1 MERSDSTSSAGSV
14 RLRHNSALESGQFA
28 YQRALLERTSSRAGT
43 LSRASSQSR
52 NNVLATP
59 TPTGNAGTAGS
70 STPSPAPNATRRW
83 TPTHRVGGSLDIN
96 AVRGKWEERVRSA
109 ENAQT
114 ESRPLADRTRSESA
128 TSSPVR
134 PAFDTP
140 SRTRS
145 IDRYAFPPASPSK
158 SDIGQDDYSPTRP
171 SKRYT
176 MPAPIIASPLSPNT
190 TGVTVESD
198 SPPSSSFTTPTPQR
212 IHLPVSTPLQS
223 SSIAAV
229 RNLSSYVQGSDSPSY
244 SPSTRL
250 RRSNTLESMNPSSTG
265 SSVSSENSARSIQT
279 SQTSVPTSPDA
290 STVSL
295 RRRPASLYG
304 GDRDASGYTSPDRL
318 SRRPVSSLGMSR
330 ASSHSP
336 DKRPGSTSVPP
347 SPTTGT
353 GTANPMFP
361 TQYKSAFMAKR
372 RGLDHLGTGQSVR
385 RLERIA
391 SGDAPDDWPG
401 SVANDDLSQPIPDRQ
416 NRSREER
423 LRQTRDWAQPSPE
436 RPLSTYV
443 PPQPKS
449 PLKPELVIPSVTD
462 ADIVTGI
469 SGRRRLRRDMIPYD
483 APLPSSRLT
492 RGLWADVQRHL
503 IQAYEYLCHV
513 GEAKEWIEGCLGEK
527 LPFDVVEMEE
537 QLRNGVILAKLV
549 RVFQGEA
556 AVRRIYEAPKL
567 DFRHS
572 DNINHFFVFV
582 RYVGLPEGF
591 VFELTDL
598 YEKKNLP
605 KVIYCIHALSHLL
618 ARRGLA
624 HRIGNLVGQL
634 EFSDDQL
641 QKTQKGLKE
650 AGVPMPNFGNVGR
663 ELAKEINEEP
673 EEEPETE
680 DERRDRLLLECEES
694 IVKMQAAARAFLV
707 RKAQV
712 TQRARIRLAE
722 RYVPKLQAIA
732 RAALV
737 RRRVKQDR
745 KQVSDLRPWVLALQA
760 HARGLLVRRQWK
772 QHLRQIRASVPF
784 IVKVQA
790 QSRGVLQ
797 RRKFQKLKAAIRSCK
812 MSVVKLQSVARA
824 RIAQR
829 SHKEIAKEFA
839 RPVVLENVVAVQA
852 HARGA
857 IVRARAARQRARL
870 ARAESGV
877 VRLQAQVRAVLIR
890 RRVRTQL
897 AKLEDVTDIVVRI
910 QAAVRTYLARKRLL
924 GLIRGLRTATPALI
938 KLQAVARARLARQQ
952 HEEMQRALSEMKVLK
967 AVGGFQARARAALAR
982 SRHQEQVKK
991 LEFVEPDVV
1000 GLQATARGYLVRLEW
1015 YAWRDYIR
1023 SSHAHATYLQALL
1036 RGALQRRK
1044 FREKMAY
1051 YRSNLDKIV
1060 QIQSLFRAKETR
1072 EQYRQLT
1079 LGTNVT
1085 VGTIKNFVHLLD
1097 DSEADFQEEIKV
1109 ERLRQEVVK
1118 RIRENQALEH
1128 DVSELDVKIALVV
1141 QNVKNFEEILKAR
1154 RRQDSVAVHAARA
1167 SVLAAHGDPFASPST
1182 LDRTAKR
1189 KLELYQQLF
1198 YALQTD
1204 GSYLTRLFAKVS
1216 VDGNWEKNRK
1226 LLERVTLTLFGYG
1239 QAPREEYLLLKFFQ
1253 TAIRDEIAAAGSVED
1268 IIRSHPSFINVAVH
1282 YLRPKQ
1288 TAYIRETLQSSIRS
1302 VIDAD
1307 DLDLETDPCIIY
1319 RVKTDLEEMRS
1330 GTPSQRPKDIAFHQ
1344 ALHDPDTRA
1353 EYIRHLQ
1360 VLQWWTEEFVRAI
1373 TTSLNRM
1380 PYGMRYMARETLSAV
1395 KSKFPDAPAEA
1406 CAACVARLVYYRYI
1420 NPAIITPET
1429 FDIVSTTVD
1438 IASRKNLAQI
1448 SKMLT
1453 QITSGSEFGDDSPA
1467 YIPVNDYVRKSI
1479 AQISAWLMDVAD
1491 VSDAETEF
1499 HAHEFLDATIQPR
1512 PIWITPNEVYQIHSL
1527 LSQHLDDLAPA
1538 RDDPIRV
1545 ILTELDGV
1553 PNVAAS
1559 DELNDARDTA
1569 IELQLS
1575 NRFARVKDPKAD
1587 EKALWVQAKRA
1598 VLAILR
1604 VQPAKDLVE
1613 SLMEPVTDEHEL
1625 IWEGILDEME
1635 KDQLRHQRRMPSTTG
1650 ADSAYRLEDIRS
1662 MYFREV
1668 KAHAIYFLLEL
1679 EKRGKITRMDG
1690 YQGILNA
1697 IAGDVRSKNRRR
1709 VQRLRERE
1717 SLEESLKHLAE
1728 RKKYYEEQ
1736 IRQYHDY
1743 VETAMS
1749 TMQRGKGKRRLL
1761 PFTQQYFHMR
1771 ELQKAGKM
1779 PQFGSYKYSAQRFYD
1794 KGILLSI
1801 DNYSPRQFDKLDIVI
1816 SSNAAGVFT
1825 IELFNHTLGIT
1836 NRMGTA
1842 DVKLEELLQAQFED
1856 RASLSLFNGL
1866 AKFNLN
1872 LLLWQINK
1880 KFYR

>member
-1 MERSDSTSSAGSV
+1 
-14 RLRHNSALESGQFA
+14 
-28 YQRALLERTSSRAGT
+28 
-43 LSRASSQSR
+43 
-52 NNVLATP
+52 
-59 TPTGNAGTAGS
+59 
-70 STPSPAPNATRRW
+70 
-83 TPTHRVGGSLDIN
+83 
-96 AVRGKWEERVRSA
+96 
-109 ENAQT
+109 
-114 ESRPLADRTRSESA
+114 
-128 TSSPVR
+128 
-134 PAFDTP
+134 
-140 SRTRS
+140 
-145 IDRYAFPPASPSK
+145 
-158 SDIGQDDYSPTRP
+158 
-171 SKRYT
+171 
-176 MPAPIIASPLSPNT
+176 
-190 TGVTVESD
+190 
-198 SPPSSSFTTPTPQR
+198 
-212 IHLPVSTPLQS
+212 
-223 SSIAAV
+223 
-229 RNLSSYVQGSDSPSY
+229 
-244 SPSTRL
+244 
-250 RRSNTLESMNPSSTG
+250 
-265 SSVSSENSARSIQT
+265 
-279 SQTSVPTSPDA
+279 
-290 STVSL
+290 
-295 RRRPASLYG
+295 
-304 GDRDASGYTSPDRL
+304 
-318 SRRPVSSLGMSR
+318 
-330 ASSHSP
+330 
-336 DKRPGSTSVPP
+336 
-347 SPTTGT
+347 
-353 GTANPMFP
+353 
-361 TQYKSAFMAKR
+361 MAKK

-401 SVANDDLSQPIPDRQ
+401 TTVRNDEPPPPPSPDRYS
-416 NRSREER
+416 RREER
-423 LRQTRDWAQPSPE
+423 SYRTRDWGQPSPE
-436 RPLSTYV
+436 RRALPQV
-443 PPQPKS
+443 PPSPSPSIRAEPKQ
-449 PLKPELVIPSVTD
+449 ELVIPSVMN
-462 ADIVTGI
+462 ADDVAGI
-469 SGRRRLRRDMIPYD
+469 PRRKRLLRDTIPSN

-513 GEAKEWIEGCLGEK
+513 GEAKEWIEGCLGEE
-527 LPFDVVEMEE
+527 LPFGVVEMEE

-591 VFELTDL
+591 IFELTDL

-624 HRIGNLVGQL
+624 RRIGNLVGHLQ
-634 EFSDDQL
+634 FSDDQL
-641 QKTQKGLKE
+641 QKTQRGLKE

-680 DERRDRLLLECEES
+680 DERRDRLLLECEDS
-694 IVKMQAAARAFLV
+694 IIDLQAAARAFLV

-722 RYVPKLQAIA
+722 RYVPKLQAIC

-737 RRRVKQDR
+737 KRRLQQDR
-745 KQVSDLRPWVLALQA
+745 KQVADLKPWALALQA

-772 QHLRQIRASVPF
+772 QHLREIRSSVPF
-784 IVKVQA
+784 VVKVQA

-812 MSVVKLQSVARA
+812 MSVVKLQSMARA

-839 RPVVLENVVAVQA
+839 RPVVMENIVALQA

-857 IVRARAARQRARL
+857 LERARL
-870 ARAESGV
+870 ARQRALLARAAPGV
-877 VRLQAQVRAVLIR
+877 VGLQAQVRGVLMR

-897 AKLEDVTDIVVRI
+897 AKLEDVTDVVVRI
-910 QAAVRTYLARKRLL
+910 QAAVRTFLARKRLL
-924 GLIRGLRTATPALI
+924 NLIRSLRKATPALI
-938 KLQAVARARLARQQ
+938 GLQAVARAKLARQQ
-952 HEEMQRALSEMKVLK
+952 HQEVHRALAQVTVVQ

-1000 GLQATARGYLVRLEW
+1000 GFQAVARGYLVRVEW
-1015 YAWRDYIR
+1015 HAWRDFLR
-1023 SSHAHATYLQALL
+1023 SSHPQATILQALL
-1036 RGALQRRK
+1036 RGVLQRRK

-1141 QNVKNFEEILKAR
+1141 QNVKNFEELVKAKR
-1154 RRQDSVAVHAARA
+1154 RLGTDSAAIHAARA

-1182 LDRTAKR
+1182 LDRTAKK

-1198 YALQTD
+1198 YVLQTD
-1204 GSYLTRLFAKVS
+1204 GKYLTRLFAKLS
-1216 VDGNWEKNRK
+1216 AEDNWEKNRK
-1226 LLERVTLTLFGYG
+1226 LLERVVLTLFGYG

-1253 TAIRDEIAAAGSVED
+1253 TAVHDEVAAANSVED
-1268 IIRSHPSFINVAVH
+1268 IIRAHPSFINVAVH

-1288 TAYIRETLQSSIRS
+1288 TTYIRETLQGVIRE
-1302 VIDAD
+1302 VINAE
-1307 DLDLETDPCIIY
+1307 DLDLETDPCVIY
-1319 RVKTDLEEMRS
+1319 RVRTDLEEMRS
-1330 GTPSQRPKDIAFHQ
+1330 GVPSNRPKDVTFQQ
-1344 ALHDPDTRA
+1344 ALLDPDTRA

-1373 TTSLNRM
+1373 TTSLHRM
-1380 PYGMRYMARETLSAV
+1380 PYGMRYMAREMLNAV
-1395 KSKFPDAPAEA
+1395 KAKFPEAPVEA

-1453 QITSGSEFGDDSPA
+1453 QITTGSEFDDDSPS
-1467 YIPVNDYVRKSI
+1467 YIPVNGYVRKSI
-1479 AQISAWLMDVAD
+1479 AQISAWLIEVAN
-1491 VSDAETEF
+1491 VPDAETEF

-1512 PIWITPNEVYQIHSL
+1512 PIWISPNEVYSMHTL
-1527 LSQHLDDLAPA
+1527 LSQQLDALAPS
-1538 RDDPIRV
+1538 RDDTLRV

-1553 PNVAAS
+1553 PNVGN
-1559 DELNDARDTA
+1559 DELNEARDTA

-1575 NRFARVKDPKAD
+1575 NRFARVKDPRAD

-1613 SLMEPVTDEHEL
+1613 SLMQPVTDEHEYV
-1625 IWEGILDEME
+1625 WEEILEEME
-1635 KDQLRHQRRMPSTTG
+1635 RDQLRHQRRMPSTTG

-1662 MYFREV
+1662 MTFREV

-1679 EKRGKITRMDG
+1679 EKQGKITRMDG

-1709 VQRLRERE
+1709 VQRLHEKE

-1743 VETAMS
+1743 VETAMN

-1801 DNYSPRQFDKLDIVI
+1801 ENYSPRQFDKLDIVL
-1816 SSNAAGVFT
+1816 SSNAVGVFT
-1825 IELFNHTLGIT
+1825 IEIFNHTLGIT
-1836 NRMGTA
+1836 NRMATA
-1842 DVKLEELLQAQFED
+1842 DVKMEDLLQAQFED
-1856 RASLSLFNGL
+1856 RASLALFNGL

-1880 KFYR
+1880 K

>member
-1 MERSDSTSSAGSV
+1 
-14 RLRHNSALESGQFA
+14 
-28 YQRALLERTSSRAGT
+28 
-43 LSRASSQSR
+43 
-52 NNVLATP
+52 
-59 TPTGNAGTAGS
+59 
-70 STPSPAPNATRRW
+70 
-83 TPTHRVGGSLDIN
+83 
-96 AVRGKWEERVRSA
+96 
-109 ENAQT
+109 
-114 ESRPLADRTRSESA
+114 
-128 TSSPVR
+128 
-134 PAFDTP
+134 
-140 SRTRS
+140 
-145 IDRYAFPPASPSK
+145 
-158 SDIGQDDYSPTRP
+158 
-171 SKRYT
+171 
-176 MPAPIIASPLSPNT
+176 
-190 TGVTVESD
+190 
-198 SPPSSSFTTPTPQR
+198 
-212 IHLPVSTPLQS
+212 
-223 SSIAAV
+223 
-229 RNLSSYVQGSDSPSY
+229 
-244 SPSTRL
+244 
-250 RRSNTLESMNPSSTG
+250 
-265 SSVSSENSARSIQT
+265 
-279 SQTSVPTSPDA
+279 
-290 STVSL
+290 
-295 RRRPASLYG
+295 
-304 GDRDASGYTSPDRL
+304 
-318 SRRPVSSLGMSR
+318 
-330 ASSHSP
+330 
-336 DKRPGSTSVPP
+336 
-347 SPTTGT
+347 
-353 GTANPMFP
+353 
-361 TQYKSAFMAKR
+361 MAKK

-401 SVANDDLSQPIPDRQ
+401 STIQ
-416 NRSREER
+416 
-423 LRQTRDWAQPSPE
+423 RDEPPPPSPE
-436 RPLSTYV
+436 RLSRREDRLYRTRDWGQSS
-443 PPQPKS
+443 PERRSAPQLPS
-449 PLKPELVIPSVTD
+449 EPRIEPKPELVIPSVMN
-462 ADIVTGI
+462 ADDVVGI
-469 SGRRRLRRDMIPYD
+469 PRRKRLLRDTIPSNS
-483 APLPSSRLT
+483 PLPSSRLT

-513 GEAKEWIEGCLGEK
+513 GEAKEWIEGCLGEE
-527 LPFDVVEMEE
+527 LPFGVVEMEE

-549 RVFQGEA
+549 RVFQGDA

-572 DNINHFFVFV
+572 DNINHFFAFV

-591 VFELTDL
+591 IFELTDL

-624 HRIGNLVGQL
+624 RRIGNLVGQL
-634 EFSDDQL
+634 QFSDDQL
-641 QKTQKGLKE
+641 QKTQRGLKE
-650 AGVPMPNFGNVGR
+650 AGVPMPNFGNVGK

-680 DERRDRLLLECEES
+680 DERRDRLLLECEDS
-694 IVKMQAAARAFLV
+694 IIELQAAARAFLV

-722 RYVPKLQAIA
+722 RYIPKLQAIC

-737 RRRVKQDR
+737 RKHVKEDR
-745 KQVSDLRPWVLALQA
+745 KQVADLRPWVLALQA
-760 HARGLLVRRQWK
+760 HARGLLVRRRWK
-772 QHLRQIRASVPF
+772 QQLRLIRASVPYV
-784 IVKVQA
+784 VKVQA

-812 MSVVKLQSVARA
+812 MSVVKLQSMARA

-839 RPVVLENVVAVQA
+839 RPVVMENIVALQA
-852 HARGA
+852 HARGMLER
-857 IVRARAARQRARL
+857 IRVARQRAQL

-877 VRLQAQVRAVLIR
+877 VRLQAQVRGVLMR
-890 RRVRTQL
+890 RRIRTQL
-897 AKLEDVTDIVVRI
+897 AKLEDVEDIVVRI

-938 KLQAVARARLARQQ
+938 KLQAIARAKLARQQ
-952 HEEMQRALSEMKVLK
+952 HEEMQRALSEVKVLK
-967 AVGGFQARARAALAR
+967 AVGSFQARARAALAR

-1000 GLQATARGYLVRLEW
+1000 GFQATARGYLVRLEW
-1015 YAWRDYIR
+1015 HAWRDYIR
-1023 SSHAHATYLQALL
+1023 SSHPQATYLQALL
-1036 RGALQRRK
+1036 RGVLQRKK

-1109 ERLRQEVVK
+1109 ERLRGEVVK

-1141 QNVKNFEEILKAR
+1141 QNVKNFEELVKAR
-1154 RRQDSVAVHAARA
+1154 RRLGTDSAAIHAARA

-1198 YALQTD
+1198 YVLQTD
-1204 GSYLTRLFAKVS
+1204 GTYLTRLFAKVS
-1216 VDGNWEKNRK
+1216 ADGNWEKNRK
-1226 LLERVTLTLFGYG
+1226 LLERVVLTLFGYG

-1253 TAIRDEIAAAGSVED
+1253 KAVHDEVAAANSVDD

-1288 TAYIRETLQSSIRS
+1288 TPYIRDSLKGVICE

-1319 RVKTDLEEMRS
+1319 RVRTDLEEMRS
-1330 GTPSQRPKDIAFHQ
+1330 GAPSNRPKDIAFHQ

-1373 TTSLNRM
+1373 TTSLPKM
-1380 PYGMRYMARETLSAV
+1380 PYGMRYMARETLAAI
-1395 KSKFPDAPAEA
+1395 KSKFPDAPTEA

-1453 QITSGSEFGDDSPA
+1453 QITSGNEFGDDSPA

-1479 AQISAWLMDVAD
+1479 AHFSAWLMQVAN
-1491 VSDAETEF
+1491 VPDAETEF

-1512 PIWITPNEVYQIHSL
+1512 PIWISPNEVYSMHSL
-1527 LSQHLDDLAPA
+1527 LSQYLDFVAPG
-1538 RDDPIRV
+1538 RDDAIRV
-1545 ILTELDGV
+1545 ILAELDGV
-1553 PNVAAS
+1553 PNVAGN
-1559 DELNDARDTA
+1559 DELNEARDTA

-1575 NRFARVKDPKAD
+1575 NRFARVKDPGAD

-1613 SLMEPVTDEHEL
+1613 SLMQPVTDDHEFV
-1625 IWEGILDEME
+1625 WEGILEEME
-1635 KDQLRHQRRMPSTTG
+1635 RDQLRHQRRMPSTTG

-1662 MYFREV
+1662 MTFREV

-1679 EKRGKITRMDG
+1679 EKLGKITRMDG

-1709 VQRLRERE
+1709 VQRLHEKE

-1728 RKKYYEEQ
+1728 RKKYFEEQ

-1743 VETAMS
+1743 VETAMN

-1771 ELQKAGKM
+1771 ELQKQGKM
-1779 PQFGSYKYSAQRFYD
+1779 PQFGSYKYTAQRFYD

-1801 DNYSPRQFDKLDIVI
+1801 ENYSPRQFDKLDIVL
-1816 SSNAAGVFT
+1816 SSNAVGVFT
-1825 IELFNHTLGIT
+1825 IEIFNHTLGIT
-1836 NRMGTA
+1836 NRMATA
-1842 DVKLEELLQAQFED
+1842 DVKMEDLLQAQFED

-1880 KFYR
+1880 KCVTPLRVFLLDPDPFAGSTDSIYVTTPLLCFTTNVMTSWLYHTLLLIRVLTFTRVPIR

>member
-1 MERSDSTSSAGSV
+1 
-14 RLRHNSALESGQFA
+14 
-28 YQRALLERTSSRAGT
+28 
-43 LSRASSQSR
+43 
-52 NNVLATP
+52 
-59 TPTGNAGTAGS
+59 
-70 STPSPAPNATRRW
+70 
-83 TPTHRVGGSLDIN
+83 
-96 AVRGKWEERVRSA
+96 
-109 ENAQT
+109 
-114 ESRPLADRTRSESA
+114 
-128 TSSPVR
+128 
-134 PAFDTP
+134 
-140 SRTRS
+140 
-145 IDRYAFPPASPSK
+145 
-158 SDIGQDDYSPTRP
+158 
-171 SKRYT
+171 
-176 MPAPIIASPLSPNT
+176 
-190 TGVTVESD
+190 
-198 SPPSSSFTTPTPQR
+198 
-212 IHLPVSTPLQS
+212 
-223 SSIAAV
+223 
-229 RNLSSYVQGSDSPSY
+229 
-244 SPSTRL
+244 
-250 RRSNTLESMNPSSTG
+250 
-265 SSVSSENSARSIQT
+265 
-279 SQTSVPTSPDA
+279 
-290 STVSL
+290 
-295 RRRPASLYG
+295 
-304 GDRDASGYTSPDRL
+304 
-318 SRRPVSSLGMSR
+318 
-330 ASSHSP
+330 
-336 DKRPGSTSVPP
+336 
-347 SPTTGT
+347 
-353 GTANPMFP
+353 
-361 TQYKSAFMAKR
+361 MAKK

-401 SVANDDLSQPIPDRQ
+401 TVLPKDETPPPSPERLGR
-416 NRSREER
+416 REER
-423 LRQTRDWAQPSPE
+423 SYRTRDWGQPSPE
-436 RPLSTYV
+436 RRAAPAL
-443 PPQPKS
+443 PPEPRLEPKQ
-449 PLKPELVIPSVTD
+449 ELVIPSVMN
-462 ADIVTGI
+462 ADDVAGI
-469 SGRRRLRRDMIPYD
+469 PRRKRLLRDTIPGN

-513 GEAKEWIEGCLGEK
+513 GEAKEWIEGCLGEP
-527 LPFDVVEMEE
+527 LPFGVVEMEE

-591 VFELTDL
+591 IFELTDL

-624 HRIGNLVGQL
+624 NRIGNLVGQL
-634 EFSDDQL
+634 EFSEDQL
-641 QKTQKGLKE
+641 KKTQKGLKE

-680 DERRDRLLLECEES
+680 DERRDRLLLECEDS
-694 IVKMQAAARAFLV
+694 IIDLQAAARAFLV
-707 RKAQV
+707 RKAQT
-712 TQRARIRLAE
+712 TQRARMRLAE
-722 RYVPKLQAIA
+722 RYIPKLQAIC

-737 RRRVKQDR
+737 RKRLRQER
-745 KQVSDLRPWVLALQA
+745 KQVGDLRPWVLALQA
-760 HARGLLVRRQWK
+760 HARGLLVRRQWR
-772 QHLRQIRASVPF
+772 QHLRRIRASIPF
-784 IVKVQA
+784 VVKVQA

-812 MSVVKLQSVARA
+812 VSVVKLQSVARA

-829 SHKEIAKEFA
+829 SHKEIAKAFA
-839 RPVVLENVVAVQA
+839 RPVVMENIIALQA

-857 IVRARAARQRARL
+857 LVRARL
-870 ARAESGV
+870 ARQRTLLARAQSGV
-877 VRLQAQVRAVLIR
+877 VRLQAQVRGVLIR

-897 AKLEDVTDIVVRI
+897 AKLEDVTDVVVRI

-924 GLIRGLRTATPALI
+924 GLIRGLRSATPALI
-938 KLQAVARARLARQQ
+938 KLQAVARAKLAKQQ
-952 HEEMQRALSEMKVLK
+952 HEAMQRALSEVKVVK
-967 AVGGFQARARAALAR
+967 AVGSFQARARAALAR
-982 SRHQEQVKK
+982 ARHQEQVKK

-1000 GLQATARGYLVRLEW
+1000 GFQATARGYLVRVEW
-1015 YAWRDYIR
+1015 HAWRDYIR
-1023 SSHAHATYLQALL
+1023 NSHPQATFLQALL
-1036 RGALQRRK
+1036 RGTLQRRK

-1097 DSEADFQEEIKV
+1097 DSEGDFQEEIKV

-1118 RIRENQALEH
+1118 GIRENQALEH

-1141 QNVKNFEEILKAR
+1141 QNVKNFEELLKTR
-1154 RRQDSVAVHAARA
+1154 RRMGTDNVAIHAARA

-1182 LDRTAKR
+1182 LDRRAKR

-1198 YALQTD
+1198 YVLQTD
-1204 GSYLTRLFAKVS
+1204 PKYLTRLFAKVS
-1216 VDGNWEKNRK
+1216 ADGNWEKNRK
-1226 LLERVTLTLFGYG
+1226 LLERVVLTLFGYG

-1253 TAIRDEIAAAGSVED
+1253 TAIHDEVTAATSVED
-1268 IIRSHPSFINVAVH
+1268 VIRAHPSFINVAVH

-1288 TAYIRETLQSSIRS
+1288 TTYIRETLQGVIRE
-1302 VIDAD
+1302 VIDAE
-1307 DLDLETDPCIIY
+1307 DLDLETDPCVIY
-1319 RVKTDLEEMRS
+1319 RVRTDLEEMRS
-1330 GTPSQRPKDIAFHQ
+1330 GSPSKRPKDIAFHQ

-1373 TTSLNRM
+1373 TSSLHRM
-1380 PYGMRYMARETLSAV
+1380 PYGMRYMARETLSAI
-1395 KSKFPDAPAEA
+1395 KSKFPDASMEA

-1453 QITSGSEFGDDSPA
+1453 QITSGAEFGDDSPS

-1479 AQISAWLMDVAD
+1479 AHFSAWLMEVAN
-1491 VSDAETEF
+1491 VPDAETEF

-1512 PIWITPNEVYQIHSL
+1512 PIWISPNEVYSMHSL
-1527 LSQHLDDLAPA
+1527 LSQNLEYLAPD
-1538 RDDPIRV
+1538 RDDTIRV

-1553 PNVAAS
+1553 PNMGN
-1559 DELNDARDTA
+1559 DELNEARDTA

-1575 NRFARVKDPKAD
+1575 NRFARVKDPRAD

-1613 SLMEPVTDEHEL
+1613 SLMQPVTDEHEL
-1625 IWEGILDEME
+1625 VWEGILEEME

-1650 ADSAYRLEDIRS
+1650 ADAAYRLEDIRS

-1679 EKRGKITRMDG
+1679 EKMGKITRMDG

-1709 VQRLRERE
+1709 VQRQREKE
-1717 SLEESLKHLAE
+1717 SLEESLKYLAE

-1743 VETAMS
+1743 VEAAMN

-1761 PFTQQYFHMR
+1761 PFTQQYFHTR

-1801 DNYSPRQFDKLDIVI
+1801 ENYSPRQFDKLDIVL
-1816 SSNAAGVFT
+1816 SSNAVGVFT

-1842 DVKLEELLQAQFED
+1842 DVKMEDLLQAQFED

-1880 KFYR
+1880 K

>member
-1 MERSDSTSSAGSV
+1 
-14 RLRHNSALESGQFA
+14 
-28 YQRALLERTSSRAGT
+28 
-43 LSRASSQSR
+43 
-52 NNVLATP
+52 
-59 TPTGNAGTAGS
+59 
-70 STPSPAPNATRRW
+70 
-83 TPTHRVGGSLDIN
+83 
-96 AVRGKWEERVRSA
+96 
-109 ENAQT
+109 
-114 ESRPLADRTRSESA
+114 
-128 TSSPVR
+128 
-134 PAFDTP
+134 
-140 SRTRS
+140 
-145 IDRYAFPPASPSK
+145 
-158 SDIGQDDYSPTRP
+158 
-171 SKRYT
+171 
-176 MPAPIIASPLSPNT
+176 
-190 TGVTVESD
+190 
-198 SPPSSSFTTPTPQR
+198 
-212 IHLPVSTPLQS
+212 
-223 SSIAAV
+223 
-229 RNLSSYVQGSDSPSY
+229 
-244 SPSTRL
+244 
-250 RRSNTLESMNPSSTG
+250 
-265 SSVSSENSARSIQT
+265 
-279 SQTSVPTSPDA
+279 
-290 STVSL
+290 
-295 RRRPASLYG
+295 
-304 GDRDASGYTSPDRL
+304 
-318 SRRPVSSLGMSR
+318 
-330 ASSHSP
+330 
-336 DKRPGSTSVPP
+336 
-347 SPTTGT
+347 
-353 GTANPMFP
+353 MFP
-361 TQYKSAFMAKR
+361 TQYRSSFMAKK
-372 RGLDHLGTGQSVR
+372 RGLDYLGTGQSVR

-391 SGDAPDDWPG
+391 SGDAPEEWPG
-401 SVANDDLSQPIPDRQ
+401 TSVPNDEPPPSSPERYSRREH
-416 NRSREER
+416 RSHRT
-423 LRQTRDWAQPSPE
+423 QDWRQPSPE
-436 RPLSTYV
+436 RRPAFQI
-443 PPQPKS
+443 PPEPRAGPQA
-449 PLKPELVIPSVTD
+449 ELVIPSVMN
-462 ADIVTGI
+462 ADDVAGI
-469 SGRRRLRRDMIPYD
+469 PRRKRLLRDTIPSNS
-483 APLPSSRLT
+483 PLPSSRLT

-513 GEAKEWIEGCLGEK
+513 GEAKEWIEGCLGGE
-527 LPFDVVEMEE
+527 LPFGVVEMEE
-537 QLRNGVILAKLV
+537 RLRNGVILAKLV

-556 AVRRIYEAPKL
+556 AVRKIYEAPKL

-591 VFELTDL
+591 IFELTDL

-624 HRIGNLVGQL
+624 RRIGNLVGHLQ
-634 EFSDDQL
+634 FSDDQL

-650 AGVPMPNFGNVGR
+650 AGVPMPNFGNIGR

-680 DERRDRLLLECEES
+680 DERRDRLLLECEDS
-694 IVKMQAAARAFLV
+694 IVELQATARAFLV

-722 RYVPKLQAIA
+722 RHIPKVQAVC

-737 RRRVKQDR
+737 RKRLQQDR
-745 KQVSDLRPWVLALQA
+745 KLVADLEPWALALQA
-760 HARGLLVRRQWK
+760 HARGVLLRRQWK
-772 QHLRQIRASVPF
+772 QHLRLVRASVPYV
-784 IVKVQA
+784 VKVQA

-812 MSVVKLQSVARA
+812 MSVVKLQSMARA

-829 SHKEIAKEFA
+829 SHKEISKEFA
-839 RPVVLENVVAVQA
+839 RPVIMENIVTLQA

-857 IVRARAARQRARL
+857 IRRAQLARQRTL
-870 ARAESGV
+870 LSRAEHGV
-877 VRLQAQVRAVLIR
+877 VRLQAHIRGVLIR
-890 RRVRTQL
+890 RRVHAQL
-897 AKLEDVTDIVVRI
+897 AKLDDVTDIVVRI

-924 GLIRGLRTATPALI
+924 GLIRGLRKATPALI
-938 KLQAVARARLARQQ
+938 GLQAIARAKLARQQ
-952 HEEMQRALSEMKVLK
+952 HREMQRALSEVKVVK
-967 AVGGFQARARAALAR
+967 AVGSFQARARAALAR
-982 SRHQEQVKK
+982 SRHQEQAKK

-1000 GLQATARGYLVRLEW
+1000 GFQATARGYLARLEW
-1015 YAWRDYIR
+1015 YAWRDYIH
-1023 SSHAHATYLQALL
+1023 SSHPQATILQALL
-1036 RGALQRRK
+1036 RGVLQRRK

-1109 ERLRQEVVK
+1109 ERLRGEVVK

-1128 DVSELDVKIALVV
+1128 DVSDLDVRIALVV
-1141 QNVKNFEEILKAR
+1141 QNVKNFEELVKAR
-1154 RRQDSVAVHAARA
+1154 KRLGTDSAAINAARA

-1198 YALQTD
+1198 YVLQTD
-1204 GSYLTRLFAKVS
+1204 GKYLTGLFSKVAAAG
-1216 VDGNWEKNRK
+1216 DWEKNRR
-1226 LLERVTLTLFGYG
+1226 LLERVVLTLFGYG
-1239 QAPREEYLLLKFFQ
+1239 QAPREEYLMLKFFQ
-1253 TAIRDEIAAAGSVED
+1253 TAVYDEVAAANTVED
-1268 IIRSHPSFINVAVH
+1268 IIRAHPSFINVAVH

-1288 TAYIRETLQSSIRS
+1288 TAYIRETLQGVIREA
-1302 VIDAD
+1302 VNAE
-1307 DLDLETDPCIIY
+1307 DLDLETDPCVIY
-1319 RVKTDLEEMRS
+1319 RVRTDLEEMRS
-1330 GTPSQRPKDIAFHQ
+1330 GAPSNRPKDIAFHQ

-1373 TTSLNRM
+1373 TTSLQRM
-1380 PYGMRYMARETLSAV
+1380 PYGMRYMARETLNAV
-1395 KSKFPDAPAEA
+1395 KSKFPDAPPEA
-1406 CAACVARLVYYRYI
+1406 CAACIARLVYYRYI

-1453 QITSGSEFGDDSPA
+1453 QITNGSEFGDDNPA

-1479 AQISAWLMDVAD
+1479 TQFSAWLMEVAN
-1491 VSDAETEF
+1491 VPDAETEF

-1512 PIWITPNEVYQIHSL
+1512 PIWISPNEVYSMHTL
-1527 LSQHLDDLAPA
+1527 LSQHLEHLAPA
-1538 RDDPIRV
+1538 RDDTLRV

-1553 PNVAAS
+1553 PNVGN
-1559 DELNDARDTA
+1559 DELTEARDTA

-1575 NRFARVKDPKAD
+1575 NRFARVRDPGAD

-1613 SLMEPVTDEHEL
+1613 SLMQPVTDDHEFV
-1625 IWEGILDEME
+1625 WEGILEEME
-1635 KDQLRHQRRMPSTTG
+1635 RDQLRHQRRMPSTTA

-1662 MYFREV
+1662 MTFREV

-1679 EKRGKITRMDG
+1679 EKQGKITRMDG

-1709 VQRLRERE
+1709 VQRLHEKD
-1717 SLEESLKHLAE
+1717 SLEESLKHLAD

-1743 VETAMS
+1743 VETAMN

-1801 DNYSPRQFDKLDIVI
+1801 ENYSPRQFDKLDIVL
-1816 SSNAAGVFT
+1816 SSNAVGVFT
-1825 IELFNHTLGIT
+1825 IEIFNHTLGIT
-1836 NRMGTA
+1836 NRMATA
-1842 DVKLEELLQAQFED
+1842 DVKMEDLLQAQFED
-1856 RASLSLFNGL
+1856 RASLALFNGL

-1880 KFYR
+1880 K

>member
-1 MERSDSTSSAGSV
+1 
-14 RLRHNSALESGQFA
+14 
-28 YQRALLERTSSRAGT
+28 
-43 LSRASSQSR
+43 
-52 NNVLATP
+52 
-59 TPTGNAGTAGS
+59 
-70 STPSPAPNATRRW
+70 
-83 TPTHRVGGSLDIN
+83 
-96 AVRGKWEERVRSA
+96 
-109 ENAQT
+109 
-114 ESRPLADRTRSESA
+114 
-128 TSSPVR
+128 
-134 PAFDTP
+134 
-140 SRTRS
+140 
-145 IDRYAFPPASPSK
+145 
-158 SDIGQDDYSPTRP
+158 
-171 SKRYT
+171 
-176 MPAPIIASPLSPNT
+176 
-190 TGVTVESD
+190 
-198 SPPSSSFTTPTPQR
+198 
-212 IHLPVSTPLQS
+212 
-223 SSIAAV
+223 
-229 RNLSSYVQGSDSPSY
+229 
-244 SPSTRL
+244 
-250 RRSNTLESMNPSSTG
+250 
-265 SSVSSENSARSIQT
+265 
-279 SQTSVPTSPDA
+279 
-290 STVSL
+290 
-295 RRRPASLYG
+295 
-304 GDRDASGYTSPDRL
+304 
-318 SRRPVSSLGMSR
+318 
-330 ASSHSP
+330 
-336 DKRPGSTSVPP
+336 
-347 SPTTGT
+347 
-353 GTANPMFP
+353 MFP
-361 TQYKSAFMAKR
+361 TQYRSSFMAKK
-372 RGLDHLGTGQSVR
+372 RGLDQLGTGQSVR

-391 SGDAPDDWPG
+391 SGDAPEDWPG
-401 SVANDDLSQPIPDRQ
+401 TVITNDEPPPPSPERPSRREA
-416 NRSREER
+416 RSYRTRE
-423 LRQTRDWAQPSPE
+423 WKQPSPE
-436 RPLSTYV
+436 RRAPL
-443 PPQPKS
+443 PQVAPEARAE
-449 PLKPELVIPSVTD
+449 PKPELVIPSVMN
-462 ADIVTGI
+462 ADDVVGI
-469 SGRRRLRRDMIPYD
+469 PRRKRLLRDTIPGNS
-483 APLPSSRLT
+483 PLPSSRLT

-513 GEAKEWIEGCLGEK
+513 GEAKEWIEGCLREELG
-527 LPFDVVEMEE
+527 FDVVELEE
-537 QLRNGVILAKLV
+537 RLRNGVILAKLV

-556 AVRRIYEAPKL
+556 AVRKIYDAPKL

-572 DNINHFFVFV
+572 DNINHFFAFV

-591 VFELTDL
+591 IFELTDL

-624 HRIGNLVGQL
+624 QRIGNLVGHLQ
-634 EFSDDQL
+634 FSDDQL
-641 QKTQKGLKE
+641 QKTQKGLKD

-680 DERRDRLLLECEES
+680 DERRDRLLLECEDS
-694 IVKMQAAARAFLV
+694 IIELQAAARAFLV

-712 TQRARIRLAE
+712 TQKARIRMAE
-722 RYVPKLQAIA
+722 RYVPKLQSVC

-737 RRRVKQDR
+737 RRELRQNR
-745 KQVSDLRPWVLALQA
+745 KQVADLRPWALALQA
-760 HARGLLVRRQWK
+760 HARGILVRRQWK
-772 QHLRQIRASVPF
+772 THVCRIRASTPF
-784 IVKVQA
+784 VVKVQA

-812 MSVVKLQSVARA
+812 VSVVKLQSMARA

-839 RPVVLENVVAVQA
+839 RPVVMENVIALQA
-852 HARGA
+852 HMRGA
-857 IVRARAARQRARL
+857 IHRARIARQRAML
-870 ARAESGV
+870 ARAQSGV
-877 VRLQAQVRAVLIR
+877 IGLQAQVRGVLIR

-924 GLIRGLRTATPALI
+924 NLIRSLRRATPALVG
-938 KLQAVARARLARQQ
+938 LQAVARAKLARQQ
-952 HEEMQRALSEMKVLK
+952 HQQMQHALSEVKVLR

-1000 GLQATARGYLVRLEW
+1000 GFQTTARGYLVRLEW
-1015 YAWRDYIR
+1015 HAWRDFIR
-1023 SSHAHATYLQALL
+1023 NSHPEATILQALL
-1036 RGALQRRK
+1036 RGVLQRRK
-1044 FREKMAY
+1044 FREKMTY

-1097 DSEADFQEEIKV
+1097 DSEGDFQEEIKV
-1109 ERLRQEVVK
+1109 ERLRGEVVK
-1118 RIRENQALEH
+1118 RIRENQALES
-1128 DVSELDVKIALVV
+1128 DVSDLDVKIALVV
-1141 QNVKNFEEILKAR
+1141 QNVKNFEDLVKAR
-1154 RRQDSVAVHAARA
+1154 RRLGTDSAAIHAARA

-1198 YALQTD
+1198 YVLQTD
-1204 GSYLTRLFAKVS
+1204 GKYLTRLFTKLSAE
-1216 VDGNWEKNRK
+1216 DNWEKNRK
-1226 LLERVTLTLFGYG
+1226 LLERVVLTLFGYG

-1253 TAIRDEIAAAGSVED
+1253 TAVHEEVAAAITVQD
-1268 IIRSHPSFINVAVH
+1268 VIRAHPSFINVAVH

-1288 TAYIRETLQSSIRS
+1288 TAYIRETLQGVIRE
-1302 VIDAD
+1302 VINAE
-1307 DLDLETDPCIIY
+1307 DLDLETDPCVIY
-1319 RVKTDLEEMRS
+1319 RVRTDLEEMRS
-1330 GTPSQRPKDIAFHQ
+1330 GAKGNRPRDVAFHQ

-1373 TTSLNRM
+1373 TSSLQRM

-1395 KSKFPDAPAEA
+1395 RNKFPDAPAEA

-1467 YIPVNDYVRKSI
+1467 YIPVNDYIRKSI
-1479 AQISAWLMDVAD
+1479 VQISTWLMDVAN

-1499 HAHEFLDATIQPR
+1499 HAHEFLDATIQAR
-1512 PIWITPNEVYQIHSL
+1512 PIWISPNEVYSTHTL
-1527 LSQHLDDLAPA
+1527 LSHHLDRLAPG
-1538 RDDPIRV
+1538 REDTLRV

-1553 PNVAAS
+1553 PNVGN
-1559 DELNDARDTA
+1559 DELTEARDTA

-1575 NRFARVKDPKAD
+1575 NRFARVKDPGAD

-1613 SLMEPVTDEHEL
+1613 SLMQPVTDEHEFV
-1625 IWEGILDEME
+1625 WEGILEEME
-1635 KDQLRHQRRMPSTTG
+1635 QDQLRHQRRMPSTTG

-1662 MYFREV
+1662 MNFREV

-1679 EKRGKITRMDG
+1679 EKQGKITRMDG

-1709 VQRLRERE
+1709 VQRLHEKE
-1717 SLEESLKHLAE
+1717 SLEDSLKHLAE
-1728 RKKYYEEQ
+1728 RKKYFEEQ

-1743 VETAMS
+1743 VETAMN
-1749 TMQRGKGKRRLL
+1749 TMQRGKGKRRML

-1801 DNYSPRQFDKLDIVI
+1801 ENYSPRQFDKLDIVL
-1816 SSNAAGVFT
+1816 SSNAVGIFT
-1825 IELFNHTLGIT
+1825 IEIFNHTLGIT
-1836 NRMGTA
+1836 NRMATA
-1842 DVKLEELLQAQFED
+1842 DVKMEELLQAQFDD
-1856 RASLSLFNGL
+1856 RASFAMFNGL

-1880 KFYR
+1880 K